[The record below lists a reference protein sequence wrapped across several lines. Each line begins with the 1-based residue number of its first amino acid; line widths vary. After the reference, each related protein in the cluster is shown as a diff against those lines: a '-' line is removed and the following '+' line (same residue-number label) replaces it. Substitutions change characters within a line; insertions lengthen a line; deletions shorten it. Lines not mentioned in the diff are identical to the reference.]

1 MVDAP
6 HAFILAGGRG
16 TRFWPLSQHDRP
28 KQLLDFTGEGSLLAL
43 TVSRLSPLIPPERQW
58 ILTATDLVEAVREA
72 VPQVPA
78 DQIIAEPV
86 GRNTA
91 PAVGLAAAILM
102 ERGEDPA
109 FTVMPSDHLITPGT
123 AFRACLGRA
132 LDLAGAE
139 PWLMTFGIRP
149 SRPETGY
156 GYIEAGDTVAD
167 HEGVRHV
174 RAFIEKPRR
183 ELAEEYMASGRH
195 AWNSGMFC
203 WRASAV
209 IDGLARHAPE
219 VHDVVTRIASSGAPG
234 TREFVEAL
242 ETSFADAPSISIDYA
257 LMEKA
262 DNVLVVDATFEWND
276 VGHWLAMRELWP
288 DVGGRNVARGEVLAL
303 DSTDNIVYGPDRLT
317 ALIGVRNHVVVSTA
331 DVTLV
336 CPADRAQDVKLALE
350 KLRDSGADNH
360 G

>member
-1 MVDAP
+1 MSAAP

-16 TRFWPLSQHDRP
+16 TRFWPLSRHDRP

-43 TVSRLSPLIPPERQW
+43 TVSRLSPLIPADRQW
-58 ILTATDLVEAVREA
+58 ILTASDLVEAVREA
-72 VPQVPA
+72 VPQIPR
-78 DQIIAEPV
+78 DQVIAEPV

-91 PAVGLAAAILM
+91 PAIGLAAAILM

-109 FTVMPSDHLITPGT
+109 FAIMPSDHLIRPGDE
-123 AFRACLGRA
+123 FRVCLGRA
-132 LDLAGAE
+132 LELAGVE

-156 GYIEAGDTVAD
+156 GYIEAGEPVPG
-167 HEGVRHV
+167 HEGIRRVRS
-174 RAFIEKPRR
+174 FIEKPHRDR
-183 ELAEEYMASGRH
+183 AEELVASGRH

-203 WRASAV
+203 WRASTV
-209 IDGLARHAPE
+209 IDGLARHSPE
-219 VHDVVTRIASSGAPG
+219 VHGVVTRIAAAGAPG
-234 TREFVEAL
+234 TPEFTGAL
-242 ETSFADAPSISIDYA
+242 EASFGDAPSISIDYA

-262 DNVLVVDATFEWND
+262 DNVLVIDATFEWND

-288 DVGGRNVARGEVLAL
+288 DAGGRNVARGEILAL

-317 ALIGVRNHVVVSTA
+317 ALIGVKDHVVVSTA

-350 KLRDSGADNH
+350 KLTGSGADNH